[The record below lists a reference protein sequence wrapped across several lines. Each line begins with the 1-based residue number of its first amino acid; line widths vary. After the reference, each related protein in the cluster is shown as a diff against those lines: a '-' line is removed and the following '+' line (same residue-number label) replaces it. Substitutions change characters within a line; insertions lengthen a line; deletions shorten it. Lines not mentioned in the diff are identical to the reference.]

1 MHTYAP
7 AELRDGATLARECLA
22 YGRPLPDLLAEQWQ
36 VARQRGD
43 DCRLRGMLLIVLA
56 VIDAMPQTDLPPEL
70 QACLS
75 RDGRWQ
81 RIDGILAGGLER
93 LQNLGRWVQDHY
105 ERRPVRFAGPLSI
118 DSILQRRP
126 DECRFKPMRWAKP
139 KPGTSNWLVQ
149 R

>member
-1 MHTYAP
+1 MHIYAP
-7 AELRDGATLARECLA
+7 AELRDGAILARECLA
-22 YGRPLPDLLAEQWQ
+22 YGRPLPDMLTEQWD
-36 VARQRGD
+36 VAQQRGD
-43 DCRLRGMLLIVLA
+43 DCRLRGMLLMILA
-56 VIDAMPQTDLPPEL
+56 VIDAMPQTDLPPEI

-75 RDGRWQ
+75 QDGRWQ

-93 LQNLGRWVQDHY
+93 LQNLGRWVQHHY

-126 DECRFKPMRWAKP
+126 DEGRFKPMRWAKP

-149 R
+149 K